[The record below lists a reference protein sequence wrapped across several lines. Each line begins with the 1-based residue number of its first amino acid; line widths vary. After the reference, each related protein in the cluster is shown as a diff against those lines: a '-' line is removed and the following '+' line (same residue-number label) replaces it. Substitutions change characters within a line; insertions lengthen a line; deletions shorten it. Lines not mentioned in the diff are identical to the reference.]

1 MGAPGSGVCWQPP
14 PVTQQE
20 TLLSKAH
27 LRAQRAARQL
37 LLGPPPWH
45 QLGWAQEAFLDD
57 TCECRGAALQAPEYY
72 RSVMSD
78 FAIPRTVARQA
89 PLSTGLSSEN
99 TGVGCHARLQGI
111 FPTQGSNLGLPL
123 CRQILL
129 HVSHRASSSV

>member
-1 MGAPGSGVCWQPP
+1 MGSPGSGVCWQPP

-78 FAIPRTVARQA
+78 FATPRTVARQA
-89 PLSTGLSSEN
+89 PLSTGLSRQEPRSA
-99 TGVGCHARLQGI
+99 VPFPLQGSS
-111 FPTQGSNLGLPL
+111 GSPGSSPP
-123 CRQILL
+123 RDQTW
-129 HVSHRASSSV
+129 VSHSAGRFSSM